1 MLGAGVALS
10 PPEAPADGLGT
21 TTGPTSGTATRIAWC
36 TPSCDIQTS
45 AQAIASE
52 AMVMQFRLA
61 RARMRSRIDPC
72 EDCLD
77 SMQASYDK
85 VIEPLA
91 ARFL

>member
-1 MLGAGVALS
+1 
-10 PPEAPADGLGT
+10 
-21 TTGPTSGTATRIAWC
+21 
-36 TPSCDIQTS
+36 
-45 AQAIASE
+45 
-52 AMVMQFRLA
+52 MVMQFRLA
-61 RARMRSRIDPC
+61 RARMRSRTDAC